1 MGGMSLTL
9 QNVSDLLLGIGVVAW
24 ICYRQTT
31 WQVVDPARLW
41 RWPVIA
47 GAVGLATFARPGG
60 TVVLTAVDLVVL
72 ALELVLAAGA
82 GAAMGAI
89 ARFRPL
95 APGAITAY
103 ESGDRGGRSR
113 AGTVRYETRTGWAGV
128 ALWLALI
135 AVRIG
140 MDVAATRLGAEAV
153 TGTAMILLVLA
164 ANRAARTAVLVLRL
178 ERLGVAAQRV
188 SV

>member
-1 MGGMSLTL
+1 M
-9 QNVSDLLLGIGVVAW
+9 A
-24 ICYRQTT
+24 
-31 WQVVDPARLW
+31 PA
-41 RWPVIA
+41 
-47 GAVGLATFARPGG
+47 
-60 TVVLTAVDLVVL
+60 
-72 ALELVLAAGA
+72 
-82 GAAMGAI
+82 
-89 ARFRPL
+89 
-95 APGAITAY
+95 AITAY

-140 MDVAATRLGAEAV
+140 MDVAATRLGAGAV

-188 SV
+188 SA